1 MSFNLF
7 FNMNPL
13 DAYFINH
20 FHDPGKLTFVNA
32 RGKRA
37 AMSFQRIHRARSC
50 EKSREL
56 VPLLYEL
63 DRDWLRTFYVTENR
77 FAARVRGREAGNASD
92 LHGLT

>member
-1 MSFNLF
+1 
-7 FNMNPL
+7 MNPL

-32 RGKRA
+32 REERA

-50 EKSREL
+50 EKSRVL